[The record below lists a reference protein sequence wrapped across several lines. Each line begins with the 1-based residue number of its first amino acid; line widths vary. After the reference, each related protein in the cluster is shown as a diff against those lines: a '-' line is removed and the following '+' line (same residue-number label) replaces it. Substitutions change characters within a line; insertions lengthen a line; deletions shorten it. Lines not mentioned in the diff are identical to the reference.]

1 MVGIILNSMY
11 HNKLNGNWNYITEY
25 INEETINKYKELF
38 NQHEHNKLEDNTA
51 VYLTPLSTFP
61 SYKLKNYIEENNLN
75 IKTGRKLDIVNAL
88 IINYD
93 FIFSSYIGNKLQEY
107 YIIPADKIIKN
118 PSLKKYI
125 PDNKNQWQDITVRN
139 GLNATHYFISP
150 DMYKNFIS
158 VDNNFSIIKEYPLV
172 KGNPIGSGWGNKKVT
187 DNVGF
192 FLNLFE
198 NIEKYNLKIIFDSN
212 INNAIN
218 EGLPL
223 DEEIFENIIN
233 MINSEDKSNI
243 NLAKEI
249 MANLDYKS
257 SEPYFIYLFNYFYKL
272 SRNESN
278 NKNYDYL
285 KKQLK
290 KHTYIYSNKHHP
302 AVFDNLLPILIKE
315 HPNYSQ
321 EFMNC
326 FRIHMNILFKKNII
340 KEIIVS

>member
-1 MVGIILNSMY
+1 MIGIVLKSINSY
-11 HNKLNGNWNYITEY
+11 NKLEGRWPHIIEC

-38 NQHEHNKLEDNTA
+38 SQHKHNKLEDNTA
-51 VYLTPLSTFP
+51 VYLTPLSIFP

-75 IKTGRKLDIVNAL
+75 IKTTRKLDTVDVLIV
-88 IINYD
+88 NYD
-93 FIFSSYIGNKLQEY
+93 FIFSSYIKLQEY

-118 PSLKKYI
+118 PLLKKYI
-125 PDNKNQWQDITVRN
+125 PDVKYQYADITIRG
-139 GLNATHYFISP
+139 GLNVTHYFISP
-150 DMYKNFIS
+150 DICKDFIS
-158 VDNNFSIIKEYPLV
+158 VDSNFSFIKEHPLV
-172 KGNPIGSGWGNKKVT
+172 KCNPIDTSWGNKKIV
-187 DNVGF
+187 DNVNF
-192 FLNLFE
+192 FLNLFG
-198 NIEKYNLKIIFDSN
+198 NVEKYNLKIIFDSN
-212 INNAIN
+212 ISDVIN

-223 DEEIFENIIN
+223 DEEIFENILN
-233 MINSEDKSNI
+233 MINSKDESNI

-290 KHTYIYSNKHHP
+290 KYIYIQSNKHHP
-302 AVFDNLLPILIKE
+302 ARFDNLLPALMKE
-315 HPNYSQ
+315 HPDYYQ

-326 FRIHMNILFKKNII
+326 FRIHMNVLFKKNII
-340 KEIIVS
+340 KEIITY

>member
-1 MVGIILNSMY
+1 MY
-11 HNKLNGNWNYITEY
+11 HNKLYGNWSYITEH
-25 INEETINKYKELF
+25 ISEETINKYKELF
-38 NQHEHNKLEDNTA
+38 NQHEHNKLEDNTV
-51 VYLTPLSTFP
+51 VYLTPLSIFP

-75 IKTGRKLDIVNAL
+75 IKTTRKLDTVDAL
-88 IINYD
+88 IVNYD
-93 FIFSSYIGNKLQEY
+93 FIFSSYIKNKLQEY
-107 YIIPADKIIKN
+107 YIIPADKIIEN
-118 PSLKKYI
+118 PLLKKYI
-125 PDNKNQWQDITVRN
+125 PDNKNKWQDITVRN

-150 DMYKNFIS
+150 DICENFIS
-158 VDNNFSIIKEYPLV
+158 VDNNFSFIKEYPLV
-172 KGNPIGSGWGNKKVT
+172 KGNPIGNDWGNKKVT

-212 INNAIN
+212 INNVIN

-249 MANLDYKS
+249 MANLDYKL

-278 NKNYDYL
+278 N
-285 KKQLK
+285 
-290 KHTYIYSNKHHP
+290 
-302 AVFDNLLPILIKE
+302 
-315 HPNYSQ
+315 
-321 EFMNC
+321 
-326 FRIHMNILFKKNII
+326 NITSKFI
-340 KEIIVS
+340 